1 MRKLRWSAAPFARMA
16 LVLSLLAAL
25 PPAATA
31 RDGGGASAPSTN
43 PITLK
48 VRTSRGQHDLLLY
61 APSPRTTGSAAG
73 EKPLVLLLSGE
84 GGWRTFDRLLADWLA
99 EAGYFVGGV
108 SALDYFWEPQD
119 DRALLAADF
128 RAYAAALA
136 AAAGRPAGAP
146 LVFAGFSF
154 GADLAPW
161 IAGAGGW
168 DGRVR
173 GLLMIGPDRT
183 GSLSF
188 RFSEILGF
196 DPKDHVFSVA
206 EALRSASGLPVAFIH
221 GEEDTDSYAPELA
234 KQQGASGRIIT
245 IPKAGHH
252 FSGHERELRDAL
264 LQGLGW
270 IEAGGAAPGR

>member
-1 MRKLRWSAAPFARMA
+1 MA
-16 LVLSLLAAL
+16 LVLSLLAVW
-25 PPAATA
+25 PPAAAA
-31 RDGGGASAPSTN
+31 RDGGGAGAPATN

-48 VRTSRGQHDLLLY
+48 VRTSRGKHDLLLY
-61 APSPRTTGSAAG
+61 APAPRTTGSAAG
-73 EKPLVLLLSGE
+73 GSAAGRSAAAEKPLVLLLSGE
-84 GGWRTFDRLLADWLA
+84 GGWRSFDRLLADWLA

-108 SALDYFWEPQD
+108 SAMDYFWEPQD

-136 AAAGRPAGAP
+136 AAAGRPADAS
-146 LVFAGFSF
+146 LLFAGFSF

-173 GLLMIGPDRT
+173 GLLMIGPDKT

-188 RFSEILGF
+188 RFTEILGW
-196 DPKDHVFSVA
+196 DPKDHIFSVA
-206 EALRSASGLPVAFIH
+206 EALSSAAGLPVAFIH
-221 GEEDTDSYAPELA
+221 GAEDADSYAPELA
-234 KQQGASGRIIT
+234 KNQGAPSRIIT

-252 FSGHERELRDAL
+252 FSGHERELRAAL
-264 LQGLGW
+264 LEGLGW
-270 IEAGGAAPGR
+270 IEAGGTAPGP